1 MKKKTAVLFVLLA
14 VCMAV
19 GLAACGFF
27 GAVGPDE
34 STPYTVAVS
43 EGYAKSEGE
52 WLAEN
57 TTSSVYRQ
65 MWKEAVDDGSFTGT
79 YFEFLKQLGLGDS
92 SAFLQRSLLSA
103 VSVVAYSTRTSA
115 SAGSG
120 VILSIDKNTGD
131 MDVLT
136 NYHIVYSSSLHDI
149 CDEITVS
156 LYGGETST
164 GRLKATYTGGS
175 AEDDLA
181 LLHINGSDTV
191 IVSTERYKN
200 ADVVKQSAAI
210 AAEIGSSEALTLGE
224 RVYAVGNPEATGIS
238 VVDGVVSVDAEYVT
252 MQAIVGSGTVNM
264 LEIRT
269 DVAVNH
275 GNSGGGLFNAAGQLV
290 GIVNARS
297 EASGVEGFG
306 YAIPIDHAM
315 AVVSTF
321 QANGGVVK
329 RARIGITAQ
338 TAESHSVFD
347 AASGRT
353 FVSEK
358 VTVYSAEERAVNF
371 GLDVGDTFISM
382 TLNGRT
388 IQVTRRYFIADFL
401 FSVRK
406 GDVLTIVVSRN
417 DELLT
422 LNLHFDR
429 DEYFE

>member
-164 GRLKATYTGGS
+164 GRLKATYTGGQNS
-175 AEDDLA
+175 
-181 LLHINGSDTV
+181 
-191 IVSTERYKN
+191 ST
-200 ADVVKQSAAI
+200 
-210 AAEIGSSEALTLGE
+210 
-224 RVYAVGNPEATGIS
+224 
-238 VVDGVVSVDAEYVT
+238 
-252 MQAIVGSGTVNM
+252 M
-264 LEIRT
+264 
-269 DVAVNH
+269 
-275 GNSGGGLFNAAGQLV
+275 F
-290 GIVNARS
+290 
-297 EASGVEGFG
+297 F
-306 YAIPIDHAM
+306 
-315 AVVSTF
+315 
-321 QANGGVVK
+321 
-329 RARIGITAQ
+329 
-338 TAESHSVFD
+338 
-347 AASGRT
+347 
-353 FVSEK
+353 
-358 VTVYSAEERAVNF
+358 
-371 GLDVGDTFISM
+371 
-382 TLNGRT
+382 
-388 IQVTRRYFIADFL
+388 
-401 FSVRK
+401 
-406 GDVLTIVVSRN
+406 
-417 DELLT
+417 
-422 LNLHFDR
+422 
-429 DEYFE
+429 